1 MIIEVVRALGVSLI
15 VLIEDMIV
23 LMKIVTVF
31 IKAVIVLLM
40 P

>member
-1 MIIEVVRALGVSLI
+1 VIIEVVRALGVSLI